1 MTIRKKILD
10 LIINT
15 FPYDNGEDYDITF
28 EIANNAFSPFQQV
41 DYLINGIFKDV
52 NLMNKINSN
61 DLKDEDQIKNKKNQ
75 IYTNG
80 KIIYPIYKIKKSNNE
95 ESNETG
101 SRDDDDDDSDYY
113 DDNSDVDTN
122 AMDLDDSDD
131 NDDDSDVDDESV
143 DVTEQQNR
151 KRQRYSR
158 RGGKN
163 KKQNRKTKKHSK
175 K

>member
-1 MTIRKKILD
+1 MTSRKKIMD

-28 EIANNAFSPFQQV
+28 QISNNTFSPFQQV
-41 DYLINGIFKDV
+41 DYLINGIFEDV
-52 NLMNKINSN
+52 NLMNEINSN
-61 DLKDEDQIKNKKNQ
+61 TLKDEDQIKNRKNQ

-80 KIIYPIYKIKKSNNE
+80 KIIHPIYKIKKSNNE
-95 ESNETG
+95 ESDETG
-101 SRDDDDDDSDYY
+101 SRDDYDDDSDDY
-113 DDNSDVDTN
+113 
-122 AMDLDDSDD
+122 L
-131 NDDDSDVDDESV
+131 DDSDVDDESD
-143 DVTEQQNR
+143 DVIGQQNR
-151 KRQRYSR
+151 KRPMYSSR